1 MKIKQL
7 GALAG
12 LILILSFVAGC
23 GAGQNATPTTDPKA
37 VYTQVAEQAAQT
49 AGAQQTNIAKLTP
62 QATSTPQ
69 PIDTPPI
76 SSTSGTPNPT
86 TGAQTTAN
94 PTAAGTAGSNLPTT
108 VVLPTSTQAAQSVP
122 DKLLYVSQS
131 PADGTVF
138 KAGDKFTMTWKIQ
151 NVGTTTWDNTYRVRL
166 YGGDRYGAQDFA
178 LSTTVKPN
186 ATVNITAEM
195 TAPSKAG
202 QYNGIWV
209 LTNPDGV
216 NFGYFTFNCEV
227 K

>member
-1 MKIKQL
+1 MKIKAM

-12 LILILSFVAGC
+12 LVLSMLVLAGC
-23 GAGQNATPTTDPKA
+23 GAGQNATPTTDPRA

-62 QATSTPQ
+62 QATSTSEPTE
-69 PIDTPPI
+69 TPAASP
-76 SSTSGTPNPT
+76 TAGTPNPT
-86 TGAQTTAN
+86 SVN
-94 PTAAGTAGSNLPTT
+94 PTAAGTAGTNLPTT
-108 VVLPTSTQAAQSVP
+108 VVLPTSTKGAPTVP

-131 PADGTVF
+131 PADGTVV
-138 KAGDKFTMTWKIQ
+138 KTGDQFTMIWKIQ

-166 YGGDRYGAQDFA
+166 YGGERFGVQDFG
-178 LSTTVKPN
+178 LKDTVKPN
-186 ATVNITAEM
+186 ATATISVQM

-202 QYNGIWV
+202 QYNSIWV